1 MNKNKHN
8 PESFDVETKR
18 PPVYALTKMDRIIRR
33 HKYIILGAPF
43 IGITSCFLFLQNTK
57 PIFESNAQILFQSED
72 QAFVESQTKVI
83 ESQAII
89 NAAIQNLNYSDE
101 TPINNIGGNLKAERL
116 PDSYIIQIKYRDN
129 SPQSAAKIV
138 NAVSHQ
144 YLRTLESELKTPPAP
159 AKEKTDLT
167 DLLHRQVIDAR
178 EELTVF
184 EEHGGRA
191 QPSTFIAAISRAK
204 EKEYEQALL
213 SLAEAKATL
222 YPFLNEEGELR
233 FNSKAPAVL
242 NSTTLRELLYRHDEL
257 IKEKEI
263 LSTRYGH
270 KHPKMIRTTSAIELL
285 QQQIQREEQ
294 NIMERAYN
302 EFKAAHNTV
311 ETFEEP
317 NSIEA
322 IEEQQ
327 KLRQERL
334 IMLQNRLTSAQAL
347 FEAYVENENQSEA
360 ATPVF
365 TKPNATLIA
374 QGFIPHRPIYPNKRK
389 ILGVT
394 TLISVFFGFALAFLM
409 EKFRPTFLSGRE
421 LEEVTNRP
429 CYALIPEA
437 NADTVGTNRKT
448 NILDDILQN
457 PESSIADAVRS
468 LRLTLKLQENDKNE
482 NKVITITSSHP
493 GEGKTMLAL
502 WMARLAAKAGE
513 RVILIDG
520 DLRSPN
526 IHRFLGKKNNNSLIE
541 YITKQGKIEDIIDTS
556 DPSGAHMIFGRQ
568 SSGNAIDQLSSE
580 RMEQLIRSLRKAY
593 DLIIIDSAS
602 SISAP
607 DTQALSKLSDTVL
620 YTVHWNKT
628 RRETVHNGI
637 SQFDNNEKPHVATVL
652 TQINL
657 KKHIE
662 YGFGHSFFEY
672 KSDKDYALA

>member
-1 MNKNKHN
+1 MNTNKSA

-57 PIFESNAQILFQSED
+57 PVFESNAQILFQSED

-89 NAAIQNLNYSDE
+89 NAAIQNLNYSDIM
-101 TPINNIGGNLKAERL
+101 PINNIGGNLKAKRL
-116 PDSYIIQIKYRDN
+116 PDSYIIQIKYRDH
-129 SPQSAAKIV
+129 SAQSAAKIV

-144 YLRTLESELKTPPAP
+144 YLKTLESKSKIPPA
-159 AKEKTDLT
+159 AIKEKTDLT
-167 DLLHRQVIDAR
+167 YLLHRQIIDAR

-270 KHPKMIRTTSAIELL
+270 KHPKMIRTASAIELL

-302 EFKAAHNTV
+302 EFKAAQNTV

-322 IEEQQ
+322 IKEQQ

-347 FEAYVENENQSEA
+347 FEAYVENQNEA
-360 ATPVF
+360 PTPVI

-394 TLISVFFGFALAFLM
+394 TLISVFFGFALACLL

-437 NADTVGTNRKT
+437 NADTAGTKRKT

-468 LRLTLKLQENDKNE
+468 LRLTLKLRENDKNE

-526 IHRFLGKKNNNSLIE
+526 IHRFLEKNNNNSLSE

-556 DPSGAHMIFGRQ
+556 DPSGAHMIFGRP
-568 SSGNAIDQLSSE
+568 SSGNAIDQLSSD

-593 DLIIIDSAS
+593 DLVIIDSAS

-607 DTQALSKLSDTVL
+607 DAQALSKLSDTVL

-628 RRETVHNGI
+628 RRETVHSGI

-672 KSDKDYALA
+672 KSDKDYAPA